1 MDTSTNK
8 QTMSEEDVKLKFIT
22 PNRESKPARMRRNS
36 LHAGGFFYSFGIN
49 YLFCYPVINNRK
61 S

>member
-1 MDTSTNK
+1 MDTSMNK
-8 QTMSEEDVKLKFIT
+8 QTMSEEDIKLKFIT

-49 YLFCYPVINNRK
+49 Y
-61 S
+61 